1 MFVILIYRGSIEV
14 NDGMNKTEYGPGS
27 FLAETEGIMKGGK
40 AKLEVKTKTVCDV
53 FFIKAQ
59 DFHAFLEANP
69 KLLVIFL
76 ANEVIV

>member
-1 MFVILIYRGSIEV
+1 VILVYRGSIEV
-14 NDGMNKTEYGPGS
+14 FDGMNKSEYGPGV
-27 FLAETEGIMKGGK
+27 FIAESEAIMKSGK

-53 FFIKAQ
+53 FSIKAQ

-76 ANEVIV
+76 ANEVIL